1 MEKEARAVPKRK
13 RKKIQPPQKKS
24 LWAKLRSKRARK
36 PMDPARRWCLSFGLC
51 LLLAVLLI
59 PALNLLTD
67 PLGAFGDPIFHW
79 DSYNFTQNPRL
90 AKVPWIEE
98 HFDDYDSYVVGP
110 SSTSSL
116 PKEDLE
122 KTFGGSFY
130 NMMSYGANW
139 YDIENTCNFLLDRDE
154 VRTLVINAFFS
165 TARVYGKTETSLNYA
180 SHPDVDGSNR
190 LLFTLRFLFASPRY
204 AMDKLAALRQDTYL
218 QQSFDVFDVE
228 SGAYDKRV
236 RDVEPIGSLEE
247 YLEAYPVFKDYPE
260 QTIRLEAVEE
270 AVAAL
275 GRIRDRC
282 AAAGTRLVVICV
294 PGYWENI
301 LQYAPEDVHAYLSG
315 LVSVTELWDFSLS
328 SASYEPRYFYD
339 ATHFRNDLG
348 RMLLARIAEDET
360 VWYPEDLGTLVNA
373 ENLEEHW
380 AGFYDAAAEDLTESL
395 TVLMYHDLIER
406 EGDSGSDVAM
416 TVHQFAQEMVYLQ
429 KNGYHTVTLDELKA
443 FVEQGTPLPE
453 KPVLITFDDGY
464 LSNYVYAYPIL
475 EELGQHAV
483 IFAIGAT
490 MGQTEHYK
498 DTEYPITPHFS
509 YEQAAE
515 MVAAGCVSVQSHTYD
530 MHQWEPYESGGTIH
544 ETILRAEGESE
555 EDYIALLR
563 TDYQTSR
570 QLLEEGTGE
579 RQYAL
584 AFPGGQYDTL
594 SQAILREE
602 GVELTFSTR
611 TGEAVLVRGLRQS
624 LCAIKRNNVARG
636 LSLDEF
642 AALLGEEN

>member
-570 QLLEEGTGE
+570 ELLEEGTGE

>member
-642 AALLGEEN
+642 AALLGEEK